1 MQDLE
6 NAGPGILGLW
16 TKSQGCIVQDLEN
29 DGPNHRGWKMQ
40 DQIILPL
47 VEYVLIH

>member
-1 MQDLE
+1 M
-6 NAGPGILGLW
+6 
-16 TKSQGCIVQDLEN
+16 QDLEN
-29 DGPNHRGWKMQ
+29 DGPNHRDGKCRTWNMMEKSQGWKMQ